1 MIRWIMIMTALLAM
15 PLCAQSGFVVGFN
28 NTSIEKDRIDVYW
41 NNLYRSLEVKAE
53 GAIQL
58 SDDDRD
64 IVGIERGAYL
74 VISERTLFKVRELRV
89 TAGTDGAPVK
99 AFTIGKQSEPFDEY
113 AKNWLADILPDVVRY
128 TGLGATSRIQSI
140 VDQRGIEAAIREIS
154 YVETNGAKVVYYSLL
169 LDRPEMNADLLQKVV
184 RKLAE
189 EISSSARLKEML
201 ASTAKKFPEDS
212 MLTIALL
219 RSASQISSSSNHK
232 EALIEIAGQRKLN
245 ADAAIAMAESVEDIS
260 SSSAQA
266 DALEVLAELSPAN
279 DDAFKAYLKAVKDI
293 SSSTAQQ
300 NSLIALLKRSDL
312 SASTYVGVF
321 KTVEYISSSS
331 AQGEVL
337 VKAAAKCP
345 SDDSVLEAYLRAV
358 ATISSSST
366 QGHALMAMLEKTGLS
381 KTILMKTMDLA
392 KSEISSRSVEEQ
404 VKERVYEVMTK
415 N

>member
-1 MIRWIMIMTALLAM
+1 MTRWIMAMTILLTM
-15 PLCAQSGFVVGFN
+15 PLYAQSGFVVGFN

-89 TAGTDGAPVK
+89 NAGIDGAPVK
-99 AFTIGKQSEPFDEY
+99 VFTIGNHTAPFDDY

-128 TGLGATSRIQSI
+128 TGLGATYRIQSI
-140 VDQRGIEAAIREIS
+140 VNQGGIEAAIREIS

-169 LDRPEMNADLLQKVV
+169 LDRPEMTSDLLQKVV
-184 RKLAE
+184 RKLGE
-189 EISSSARLKEML
+189 EISSSTRLKEVL

-212 MLTIALL
+212 ILTVALL
-219 RSASQISSSSNHK
+219 RAASEISSSSNHK
-232 EALIEIAGQRKLN
+232 EALIEIARQRKLT
-245 ADAAIAMAESVEDIS
+245 AGAAVAMAESIEDIS
-260 SSSAQA
+260 SSSGQA
-266 DALEVLAELSPAN
+266 DALEVLAELSPAS

-293 SSSTAQQ
+293 SSSSAQQ
-300 NSLIALLKRSDL
+300 NALMALLKRTDL
-312 SASTYVGVF
+312 SGPTYIGLF

-331 AQGEVL
+331 AQGDVL

-345 SDDSVLEAYLRAV
+345 SDEVVLEAYLQAV
-358 ATISSSST
+358 VSISSSSA
-366 QGHALMAMLEKTGLS
+366 QGHALMAMLEKPGLS
-381 KTILMKTMDLA
+381 KTILTRTMDVA
-392 KSEISSRSVEEQ
+392 KSEVSSRSVEEQ
-404 VKERVYEVMTK
+404 IKDRVYELMTK